1 MFENRVINGREYE
14 SRFIASWVR
23 EGGGLR
29 YREDVNDF
37 YNWLISLGLTEE
49 QAKHIKF
56 LATNGKLELENSAR
70 KFLNKRIE

>member
-1 MFENRVINGREYE
+1 MFENRVINGCEYE

-29 YREDVNDF
+29 YVEDIKDF

-49 QAKHIKF
+49 QANHIKF

-70 KFLNKRIE
+70 KFLSKRVK

>member
-1 MFENRVINGREYE
+1 MFENRVINGCEYE
-14 SRFIASWVR
+14 SRFIALWVR

-49 QAKHIKF
+49 QANHIKF